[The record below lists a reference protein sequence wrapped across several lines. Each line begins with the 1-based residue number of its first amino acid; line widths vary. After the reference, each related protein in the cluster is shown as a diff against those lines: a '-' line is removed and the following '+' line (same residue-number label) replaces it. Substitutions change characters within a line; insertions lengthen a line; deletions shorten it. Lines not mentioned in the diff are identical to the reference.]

1 MGFAFHPS
9 SARTDSTERHWEL
22 HFAEFFFSG
31 AAQPLYLY
39 ATERNGQW
47 ITVIGSS
54 RSQAN
59 SNHKTYNRAYYC
71 GDLSGASIEDGRM
84 KGRLTLHMTPD
95 QWVPLNHKSYTIE
108 VDVDVAIA
116 GENAEGN
123 YKVVAVNSTDETAQQ
138 FKGRTGVVTG
148 ADQARQTIRSLN
160 PIHRA
165 DEFAGRCVGGAPE
178 FGEHC
183 MVVRLGVDG
192 RKVTAANVGRLSAT
206 QDVSAITAFDVA
218 VDVFSILPDG
228 FKGRLQIEHSG
239 RRPGQI
245 PIRY

>member
-9 SARTDSTERHWEL
+9 SAHTDSTERHWEL

-39 ATERNGQW
+39 ATKHDGQW

-148 ADQARQTIRSLN
+148 QTKPGKPFDLSTQYTVQMNLQR
-160 PIHRA
+160 H
-165 DEFAGRCVGGAPE
+165 CVGGAPE
-178 FGEHC
+178 FGKHC

-192 RKVTAANVGRLSAT
+192 RKVTAANVGRLSTT